1 MFAWQAHYQKSYF
14 SSTRMAVLP
23 MLGLLGCVPLS
34 GSMLPPLPGISVA
47 LPSPVS
53 FPSSPAICVG
63 AAWPACLWLRPR
75 CRLAHGPIPP
85 PSWADR
91 KIPDIVVQ
99 RWLQAGRQQEV
110 GAGEGGPEPPE
121 HLRTSGPVRLYSWR
135 ATCLRECLWV
145 SGFQGLVWG
154 EEGPIVGLMRDT
166 GEASLLAF

>member
-1 MFAWQAHYQKSYF
+1 MASTLPKELLLQYQNGSSAYAWPSWVCAPIWFHAPTPPRVF
-14 SSTRMAVLP
+14 SGLAQPCVLP
-23 MLGLLGCVPLS
+23 FQPSNLCGGCLAGLPLAEAQVQACS
-34 GSMLPPLPGISVA
+34 
-47 LPSPVS
+47 
-53 FPSSPAICVG
+53 
-63 AAWPACLWLRPR
+63 WP
-75 CRLAHGPIPP
+75 HTP